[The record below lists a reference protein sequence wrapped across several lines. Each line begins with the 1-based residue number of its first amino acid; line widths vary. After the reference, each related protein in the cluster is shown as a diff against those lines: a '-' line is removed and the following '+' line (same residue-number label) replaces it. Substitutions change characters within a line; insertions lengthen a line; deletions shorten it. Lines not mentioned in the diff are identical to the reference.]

1 MPFVRDR
8 RPVVFQ
14 CNNQEDLKR
23 ALKIAAEF
31 KLNALLAGANEAWRV
46 ADVLKRSGAP
56 LLVALDFRPPATSMY
71 ATQGDDLRKRA
82 EAEIYPANAA
92 ELAKAGIGFALVS
105 GANADGAAVLK
116 NVRAAIKAGLAK
128 DAALRALTL
137 EPARYPRGRAGARLA
152 RAGQDRQPRPGQG
165 RDLRRGRPG
174 GPGVRRRGPVQV
186 RGGVQVK
193 SRALPCL
200 LGLWLIVAAAASV
213 APAWAD
219 GASILIKNGTL
230 LTVTKGVIAKGDILV
245 INGVIKQVG
254 GEIAAPPGVRVVDA
268 AGRFV
273 LPGIIDSHTH
283 IALAGTNEGAEA
295 ITPEAD
301 VGTVINADDTS
312 ILTALSGGVTMAHT
326 MHGSANPDRRAE
338 RDHQDEVGAAVRGA
352 GGQGGHAD
360 PQVRAGRERQA
371 VGADR
376 AAGPDP
382 ALPGDAHGRQRHHPA
397 RVREGPQLHG
407 PMGEICK
414 TGGGQEPAG
423 EPASRRRR
431 TCAWRSWPRS
441 CAASGWPA
449 STATSPPRRSSS
461 WRWPKSSGS
470 RSAASSTSG
479 RATRSPAELAAAK
492 IGISVFADSW
502 AYKMEAAEGI
512 AYMAGYCAKNGVLV
526 SINSDSGERIRR
538 LFNDAAKTMKYGGLS
553 EDEALRL
560 VTINPAIQLGVDR
573 IVGSLEV
580 GKQGDIAVFSEHP
593 MSAYARCD
601 MTVIEGQVYFDREAV
616 VKEREEAAK
625 KAAAPKSQGGV
636 S

>member
-1 MPFVRDR
+1 
-8 RPVVFQ
+8 
-14 CNNQEDLKR
+14 
-23 ALKIAAEF
+23 
-31 KLNALLAGANEAWRV
+31 
-46 ADVLKRSGAP
+46 
-56 LLVALDFRPPATSMY
+56 
-71 ATQGDDLRKRA
+71 
-82 EAEIYPANAA
+82 
-92 ELAKAGIGFALVS
+92 
-105 GANADGAAVLK
+105 
-116 NVRAAIKAGLAK
+116 
-128 DAALRALTL
+128 
-137 EPARYPRGRAGARLA
+137 
-152 RAGQDRQPRPGQG
+152 
-165 RDLRRGRPG
+165 
-174 GPGVRRRGPVQV
+174 
-186 RGGVQVK
+186 
-193 SRALPCL
+193 
-200 LGLWLIVAAAASV
+200 LWLIVAAAAAV

-283 IALAGTNEGAEA
+283 IALAGTNEGSEA

-301 VGTVINADDTS
+301 VGAVINADDTS

-326 MHGSANPDRRAE
+326 MHGSANPIGGPNVTIKMKWGRPSEELVVKEATPTLKFALGENVKQSGRTVQPGQTQRYPATRMGANAIIRREFEKARNYMAQWDRYKKAA
-338 RDHQDEVGAAVRGA
+338 GAAGKNPPPANLVPPKKDLRMEVLAEVLRG
-352 GGQGGHAD
+352 
-360 PQVRAGRERQA
+360 ER
-371 VGADR
+371 V
-376 AAGPDP
+376 
-382 ALPGDAHGRQRHHPA
+382 A
-397 RVREGPQLHG
+397 RVHSYVAPETIEFMALAKEFGFEVRCFEHIWEGYKIAP
-407 PMGEICK
+407 
-414 TGGGQEPAG
+414 
-423 EPASRRRR
+423 
-431 TCAWRSWPRS
+431 
-441 CAASGWPA
+441 
-449 STATSPPRRSSS
+449 
-461 WRWPKSSGS
+461 
-470 RSAASSTSG
+470 
-479 RATRSPAELAAAK
+479 ELAAAK

-560 VTINPAIQLGVDR
+560 VTINPAIQLGVDK

-625 KAAAPKSQGGV
+625 KAAAPKAEGGAR
-636 S
+636 